1 MRTKEHIES
10 NIKLLESALEGWK
23 EELKFVENLRDKY
36 FDNYDNSREDS
47 VIADALTCYLSEINE
62 QLSDTERVLNR
73 ERKKLIERDDK

>member
-1 MRTKEHIES
+1 MRTKEDIES

-36 FDNYDNSREDS
+36 FDKYDDSREDS

-62 QLSDTERVLNR
+62 ELSHTERVLDR
-73 ERKKLIERDDK
+73 ERKKYKK

>member
-10 NIKLLESALEGWK
+10 NINLLESALEGWK

-47 VIADALTCYLSEINE
+47 VIADALTCYLSELKE
-62 QLSDTERVLNR
+62 QLSQTEKVLDR
-73 ERKKLIERDDK
+73 ERKKLKE